1 MRAALVSFV
10 AGLVFAAGLGLS
22 GMTNPLRVAAFL
34 DVTGAWDPS
43 LAFVMIGAIG
53 VHALAWAWA
62 RRRARPIWDGEFHV
76 PPRGSVDRRLVA
88 GAAVFGIGWGLSGV
102 CPGPGIV
109 AASTLD
115 PRWLVFTGSMLG
127 GMALYR
133 LVRDGGVSRVPD
145 RRALL
150 TGQD

>member
-1 MRAALVSFV
+1 MRTALVAFV
-10 AGLVFAAGLGLS
+10 AGLVFAGGLGVS
-22 GMTNPLRVAAFL
+22 GMTNPLKIAAFL

-43 LAFVMIGAIG
+43 LAFVMVGAIG

-62 RRRARPIWDGEFHV
+62 RRSARPIWDDAFHV
-76 PPRGSVDRRLVA
+76 PVRGAVDRRLVV

-115 PRWLVFTGSMLG
+115 PRWLVFVGSMLV

-133 LVRDGGVSRVPD
+133 VARDGGLARVPD
-145 RRALL
+145 RRTLL